1 MISHRISLQGRLARC
16 PLLGALC
23 LPGLPLVILGLRPR
37 LLDSEHLRLA
47 VFSGPATLIQLLG
60 AKLPTQRLSRPRW
73 QAHRDRGNSH
83 DRNKEAND
91 RLAAA
96 WKKVPQH
103 CNNMTQY
110 DKIWQVMSQS
120 SLGHFFL
127 TELHKHFSCPS
138 VSLEQTNKHRL
149 ISMASWHLRF
159 CRKLAS
165 VVEMQTSILQTK
177 LVSNGASEWCQSKP
191 NLVLQ

>member
-1 MISHRISLQGRLARC
+1 M
-16 PLLGALC
+16 
-23 LPGLPLVILGLRPR
+23 
-37 LLDSEHLRLA
+37 
-47 VFSGPATLIQLLG
+47 
-60 AKLPTQRLSRPRW
+60 PTQRLSRPRW

-127 TELHKHFSCPS
+127 TELHKHFPCPS

-159 CRKLAS
+159 AESWLQLWKCRQAS
-165 VVEMQTSILQTK
+165 
-177 LVSNGASEWCQSKP
+177 CKP
-191 NLVLQ
+191 NLSPMVPVNGAKASPTWCYNDVRFQSVTSVIKNIF